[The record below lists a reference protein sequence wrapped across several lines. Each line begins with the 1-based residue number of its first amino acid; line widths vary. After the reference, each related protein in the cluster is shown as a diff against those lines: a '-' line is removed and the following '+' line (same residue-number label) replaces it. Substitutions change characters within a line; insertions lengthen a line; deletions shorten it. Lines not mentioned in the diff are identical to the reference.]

1 MSEHVLVV
9 GGGLELPGMLRAHRP
24 GVRTSVICQLSL
36 LGTLREVSGHQRVL
50 SLRPDTPDT
59 AWVDLARTVHDADPF
74 TRLATFGERDQ
85 GRAAAIGVALGLATH
100 TPQTVRAVHD
110 KRVMRQV
117 LADAGVERIAT
128 VTVDSAAL
136 LDKWVREHPGRWIVK
151 PLDGSG
157 SAGVSVVTDVAETQA
172 AYQRCVDSA
181 HTGRSGA
188 AEVLVE
194 EYLTGP
200 QLSVETLSEAGEHC
214 VVAVTRKFS
223 DPVTLVELGHV
234 VPAGLPTEATD
245 AVERHTLRVLDALGV
260 RDGVGHTELV
270 LTADG
275 PRVIETHLRLA
286 GDEIPY
292 LVRDAT
298 GVDLVHCVV
307 RQTLGERVMDEVR
320 RTLAPDVRHDGR
332 QSAKNRDAQAIW
344 FGVAPCA
351 GTLVRVDGADDSVV
365 RDVADGA
372 PVTELRDSGSRI
384 LYARAAGPDP
394 DTALTRARDAVA
406 RCDVVIAASPVAGTS
421 PLSGMGYV

>member
-36 LGTLREVSGHQRVL
+36 LATLREVSAHQRVL
-50 SLRPDTPDT
+50 SLRPDAPDT
-59 AWVDLARTVHDADPF
+59 AWVDLARAVHAADPF

-117 LADAGVERIAT
+117 LADAGVEHVTT

-136 LDKWVREHPGRWIVK
+136 LDKWIRERPGRWIVK

-157 SAGVSVVTDVAETQA
+157 SAGVSVVADVAEAQA
-172 AYQRCVDSA
+172 AYQRCVSSA

-194 EYLTGP
+194 EYLSGP
-200 QLSVETLSEAGEHC
+200 QVSVETFSEAGEHC

-234 VPAGLPTEATD
+234 VPAGLPAEATD
-245 AVERHTLRVLDALGV
+245 AAGRHTLRVLDALGV

-270 LTADG
+270 LTTDG

-298 GVDLVHCVV
+298 GVDLVRCVV
-307 RQTLGERVMDEVR
+307 RQTLGERVLGEVR
-320 RTLAPDVRHDGR
+320 RTLAADAG
-332 QSAKNRDAQAIW
+332 QAQAIW

-351 GTLVRVDGADDSVV
+351 GTLVRVEGADASVV
-365 RDVADGA
+365 REVPDGA
-372 PVTELRDSGSRI
+372 PVTGLRDSGSRI
-384 LYARAAGPDP
+384 LFARAAGPDP
-394 DTALTRARDAVA
+394 DTALAHARDAVA
-406 RCDVVIAASPVAGTS
+406 RCDVVIAASPVAGT
-421 PLSGMGYV
+421 MYV

>member
-1 MSEHVLVV
+1 VPEHVLVV

-36 LGTLREVSGHQRVL
+36 LATLREVNAHQQVL
-50 SLRPDTPDT
+50 SLRPDAPDA
-59 AWVDLARTVHDADPF
+59 AWVDLARTAHAADPF

-85 GRAAAIGVALGLATH
+85 GRAAAIGAALGLACH
-100 TPQTVRAVHD
+100 TPRTVRAVHD

-117 LADAGVERIAT
+117 LADAGVEHVAT

-136 LDKWVREHPGRWIVK
+136 LDKWVREHPGQWIVK

-157 SAGVSVVTDVAETQA
+157 SAGVSVVADAAEAQA

-194 EYLTGP
+194 EYLSGP
-200 QLSVETLSEAGEHC
+200 QVSVETLSEAGEHC

-234 VPAGLPTEATD
+234 VPAGLPAEVTD
-245 AVERHTLRVLDALGV
+245 AVGRHTLRVLDALGV
-260 RDGVGHTELV
+260 RHGVGHTELV

-298 GVDLVHCVV
+298 GVDLVRCVV
-307 RQTLGERVMDEVR
+307 RQTLGERVISEVR
-320 RTLAPDVRHDGR
+320 RTLAADAR
-332 QSAKNRDAQAIW
+332 QVQAIW

-351 GTLVRVDGADDSVV
+351 GTLVRVEGADASVV
-365 RDVADGA
+365 RQVPDGT
-372 PVTELRDSGSRI
+372 PVTGLRDSGSRI
-384 LYARAAGPDP
+384 LFARAAGPDP
-394 DTALTRARDAVA
+394 DTALARAREAVS
-406 RCDVVIAASPVAGTS
+406 RCDVVVAASPLAGT
-421 PLSGMGYV
+421 MCI